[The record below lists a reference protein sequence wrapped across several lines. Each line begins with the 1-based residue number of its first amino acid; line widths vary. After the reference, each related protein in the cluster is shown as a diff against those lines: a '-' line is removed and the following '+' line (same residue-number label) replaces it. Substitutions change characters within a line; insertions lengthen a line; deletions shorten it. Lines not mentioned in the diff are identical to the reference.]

1 LTTIAVLA
9 GVGLGVVKVA
19 VVVGFK
25 VYRLVRW
32 ATE

>member
-9 GVGLGVVKVA
+9 GVGLGAVIVAA
-19 VVVGFK
+19 VVGYV
-25 VYRLVRW
+25 VYCLVRW